1 MTTGLARA
9 ILAVAITSLAEHHRE
24 WACAMRGEFDAAI
37 EDRRALGF
45 AMGCLVAAWREMPRQ
60 AEGRF
65 ALAIYAVALCLML
78 PIALLQFENVA
89 AMPFPAPGQA
99 GSLGVLAQHSMRD
112 PYSAGAYLAAVPSL
126 LVLWVLIGIGHL
138 RLAWSLLDRNWPQA
152 VKMAAFNVAVSA
164 TLVIFTVVLFLD
176 DAGAGWQAMASAVE
190 LGAIHA
196 FSTWHARLFADAP
209 SAGIA

>member
-9 ILAVAITSLAEHHRE
+9 ILAVAIAGLGERRRE
-24 WACAMRGEFDAAI
+24 WARAMRGEFDAAI
-37 EDRRALGF
+37 EDRRTLSFAL
-45 AMGCLVAAWREMPRQ
+45 GCLVAALLEMPRQ

-65 ALAIYAVALCLML
+65 ALAIYAVALCMIL
-78 PIALLQFENVA
+78 PVALLQFENAA
-89 AMPFPAPGQA
+89 AMPFLTPGQA
-99 GSLGVLAQHSMRD
+99 GALGTLAQHSMRD
-112 PYSAGAYLAAVPSL
+112 PYSAGAYLAAIPSL
-126 LVLWVLIGIGHL
+126 LVLWVLLGIGHL
-138 RLAWSLLDRNWPQA
+138 RLAWALLDRDWPKA
-152 VKMAAFNVAVSA
+152 LKMAAFNVAVSV

-209 SAGIA
+209 SARLA

>member
-9 ILAVAITSLAEHHRE
+9 ILAVAIAKLGEHRRE

-37 EDRRALGF
+37 EDRRTLCF
-45 AMGCLVAAWREMPRQ
+45 ATGCLVAAWREMPRQ

-65 ALAIYAVALCLML
+65 TLATYAVALCLML
-78 PIALLQFENVA
+78 PVALLQFENAA
-89 AMPFPAPGQA
+89 AMPFLAPGQA
-99 GSLGVLAQHSMRD
+99 GSLGLLAQHSMRD

-126 LVLWVLIGIGHL
+126 LVLWVLLGIGHL
-138 RLAWSLLDRNWPQA
+138 RLAWSLLDRDWPQA
-152 VKMAAFNVAVSA
+152 VKMGTFNVAISA

-176 DAGAGWQAMASAVE
+176 DAGAWWQALASAVE

-209 SAGIA
+209 SARLA